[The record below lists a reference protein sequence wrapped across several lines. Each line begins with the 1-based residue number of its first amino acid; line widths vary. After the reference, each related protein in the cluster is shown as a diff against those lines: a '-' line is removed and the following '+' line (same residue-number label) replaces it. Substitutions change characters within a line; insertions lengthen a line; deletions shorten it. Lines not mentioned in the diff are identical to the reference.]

1 MDRIKGRDLEV
12 EKAAYD
18 HRQKVL
24 KDEELMR
31 YRENDAKKTVEMELY
46 FVKAEKEK
54 MAHTI
59 KDYESK
65 IADLETLKLRLEK
78 Q

>member
-1 MDRIKGRDLEV
+1 MERIRGRDTEV
-12 EKAAYD
+12 EKAAYE

-46 FVKAEKEK
+46 FVKAEKDR

-59 KDYESK
+59 HDYELK
-65 IADLETLKLRLEK
+65 IADLE
-78 Q
+78 